1 MAKDDAKT
9 VDVEGANN
17 TLNKVIPIRDMPAFE
32 LEDPS
37 AEISV
42 IMVVYMTGPALFTS
56 IARVLADPDVDNFVI
71 VDNGSSEQDQARLF
85 AISQTDDRIRLLQG
99 HGNIGFARGANL
111 GASAARG
118 RFLVFLNPDA
128 FLERGCVKS
137 LAEAAKGQPSP
148 CLIGARVLN
157 EDRTEQRGARRH
169 EVTPVTT
176 LLSFTRLAER
186 IPALSRFEIHLENE
200 PLPTA
205 PVPVPTISGACFGV
219 SRGDFRRLKGFD
231 GDFFLHVE
239 DVDLCWR
246 AREKGGIVLF
256 HPTAEVVHLGHTSLV
271 EPFFVEWFKG
281 NGLARYFVKRSD
293 TFARKVLAHLLG
305 PLIVAASVSRPLLR
319 HLTGRG

>member
-1 MAKDDAKT
+1 MNE
-9 VDVEGANN
+9 VVR
-17 TLNKVIPIRDMPAFE
+17 LRDMPPFE

-56 IARVLADPDVDNFVI
+56 IARVLADRDVDNFVI
-71 VDNGSSEQDQARLF
+71 VDNGSLEADQARLF
-85 AISQTDDRIRLLQG
+85 AISQTDNRIRLLQG

-128 FLERGCVKS
+128 FLEPGCVKA
-137 LAEAAKGQPSP
+137 LAAAAKGRPSP
-148 CLIGARVLN
+148 CVVGARVLN
-157 EDRTEQRGARRH
+157 ENRTEQRGARRH

-176 LLSFTRLAER
+176 LLSFTRLAEKVPTLR
-186 IPALSRFEIHLENE
+186 QFEIHLENE
-200 PLPTA
+200 PLPSVPT
-205 PVPVPTISGACFGV
+205 PVPTISGACFGITR
-219 SRGDFRRLKGFD
+219 SDFRRLKGFD

-246 AREKGGIVLF
+246 ARKSGGIVLF

-271 EPFFVEWFKG
+271 EPLFVEWFKG
-281 NGLARYFVKRSD
+281 NGLARYFVKRAD
-293 TFARKVLAHLLG
+293 TWNRKLIAYLLG

-319 HLTGRG
+319 RLTRPR

>member
-1 MAKDDAKT
+1 
-9 VDVEGANN
+9 
-17 TLNKVIPIRDMPAFE
+17 MPAFE

-56 IARVLADPDVDNFVI
+56 IARVLADRDVDDFVI
-71 VDNGSSEQDQARLF
+71 VDNGSSEADQARLF
-85 AISQTDDRIRLLQG
+85 AISQTDERIRLLQG

-128 FLERGCVKS
+128 FLESGCVQS

-148 CLIGARVLN
+148 CLVGARILN
-157 EDRTEQRGARRH
+157 EDRSEQRGGRRH

-186 IPALSRFEIHLENE
+186 IPFLRSFEIHLEDQE
-200 PLPTA
+200 LPEA
-205 PVPVPTISGACFGV
+205 PIPVPTISGACFGV
-219 SRGDFRRLKGFD
+219 TRSDFRRLKGFD

-246 AREKGGIVLF
+246 ARENGGVVLF

-281 NGLARYFVKRSD
+281 HGLARYFVKRAD
-293 TFARKVLAHLLG
+293 TLGRKLLAYSLG
-305 PLIVAASVSRPLLR
+305 PLIVVASVSRPLVRRLS
-319 HLTGRG
+319 GRS

>member
-1 MAKDDAKT
+1 LTPTWLGK
-9 VDVEGANN
+9 GIHQ
-17 TLNKVIPIRDMPAFE
+17 LNSVVPLRNLPIIE

-37 AEISV
+37 ADISV
-42 IMVVYMTGPALFTS
+42 IMVVYMTGPALFKAIS
-56 IARVLADPDVDNFVI
+56 RVLADPDVDDFVI
-71 VDNGSSEQDQARLF
+71 VDNGSSEADQARLF

-118 RFLVFLNPDA
+118 HFLVFLNPDA
-128 FLERGCVKS
+128 FLDRGS
-137 LAEAAKGQPSP
+137 ASALAEATKGQPSP
-148 CLIGARVLN
+148 CVVGARILN
-157 EDRTEQRGARRH
+157 VDGTEQRGGRRQ

-176 LLSFTRLAER
+176 LISFARLAEF
-186 IPALSRFEIHLENE
+186 IPSLRRFEIHLEHQ
-200 PLPTA
+200 PLPSE
-205 PVPVPTISGACFGV
+205 PVQVPTISGACFGI

-246 AREKGGIVLF
+246 AREMGGVVLF

-281 NGLARYFVKRSD
+281 HGLARYFVKR
-293 TFARKVLAHLLG
+293 ARDWPRRLAAIALGPVIVLAS
-305 PLIVAASVSRPLLR
+305 VARPALR
-319 HLTGRG
+319 KLTGRG

>member
-1 MAKDDAKT
+1 
-9 VDVEGANN
+9 V
-17 TLNKVIPIRDMPAFE
+17 NKVVPLRHFPAFE

-37 AEISV
+37 ADISV
-42 IMVVYMTGPALFTS
+42 IMVVYLTGPALFTS
-56 IARVLADPDVDNFVI
+56 IARVLADPDVDDFVI
-71 VDNGSSEQDQARLF
+71 VDNGSSEADQARLF

-128 FLERGCVKS
+128 FLERGCARA
-137 LAEAAKGQPSP
+137 LFAETTGRPSP
-148 CLIGARVLN
+148 CVVGARILN
-157 EDRTEQRGARRH
+157 EDRSEQRGARRY

-176 LLSFTRLAER
+176 LLSFTHLTGL
-186 IPALSRFEIHLENE
+186 IPALRRFEIHLENE
-200 PLPTA
+200 PLPEA
-205 PVPVPTISGACFGV
+205 PIKVPTISGACFGV
-219 SRGDFRRLKGFD
+219 SRADFRRLKGFD

-246 AREKGGIVLF
+246 AREMGGVVLF

-281 NGLARYFVKRSD
+281 NGLARYFVKRADSWP
-293 TFARKVLAHLLG
+293 RRVLAYGLG
-305 PLIVAASVSRPLLR
+305 PIIVLASVARPLMR
-319 HLTGRG
+319 RLTGRS